1 MKSAVQQMG
10 KIIDGFQ
17 ERGYFQ
23 AKIIEDKPYYST
35 EVAFFVNRVVD
46 IASIIK
52 KKHLNPNKVRV
63 I

>member
-35 EVAFFVNRVVD
+35 EVAFFVNRVVGYCKYYKEE
-46 IASIIK
+46 ASK
-52 KKHLNPNKVRV
+52 PK
-63 I
+63 